1 MHKKLNELKQQS
13 VSLVSLVGD
22 HEETGGAY
30 SVRSGNVYRRSVVR
44 IWLEVSARRRHK
56 AHRVYH
62 SVKRHHPARPPA
74 DVSPTAYA

>member
-30 SVRSGNVYRRSVVR
+30 SVRSGNVYRRSVILSFESGLKSLLDGVTKLIECTTR
-44 IWLEVSARRRHK
+44 
-56 AHRVYH
+56 
-62 SVKRHHPARPPA
+62 
-74 DVSPTAYA
+74 

>member
-30 SVRSGNVYRRSVVR
+30 SVRSGNVYRRSVVLSFESGLKSLLDGVTKLIECTIR
-44 IWLEVSARRRHK
+44 
-56 AHRVYH
+56 
-62 SVKRHHPARPPA
+62 
-74 DVSPTAYA
+74 